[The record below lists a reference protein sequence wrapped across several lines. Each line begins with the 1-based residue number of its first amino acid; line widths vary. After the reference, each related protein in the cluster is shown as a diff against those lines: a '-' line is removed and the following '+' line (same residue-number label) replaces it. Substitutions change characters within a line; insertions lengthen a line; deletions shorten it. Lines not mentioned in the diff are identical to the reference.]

1 MEVIIGTGVDTS
13 ITILAKVDETA
24 GISGAN
30 VRVFQ
35 AEDADPH
42 SHVTTVVKPFIA
54 AVTVERR
61 YDLPVGSPTRVE
73 VQVTSGDTGLPIA
86 VSAFSTTGSGSS
98 VPITAEGVT
107 GESVAVTLGA

>member
-30 VRVFQ
+30 VRVF
-35 AEDADPH
+35 EEETADPH
-42 SHVTTVVKPFIA
+42 SHVETIVKPFIA

-61 YDLPVGSPTRVE
+61 YNLPAGSPTRIE
-73 VQVTSGDTGLPIA
+73 VQITAGNTGLPVS
-86 VSAFSTTGSGSS
+86 VSAFTTSAGGSS
-98 VPITAEGVT
+98 VPVTATGVT
-107 GESVAVTLGA
+107 GESIAVELAA